1 MAGRID
7 FKIDGAKEMERLL
20 LELGPRT
27 ASKVGAQAL
36 RAGAKPIVQ
45 EAKRLVP
52 KDTRQLE
59 KAITTKTER
68 QESGSDTRSVLIGFR
83 KPRSRIA
90 HLLEFGTSKMPA
102 RPFMRPALD
111 GKAGEALD
119 EMGKVLASS
128 ITREAQ
134 KLAKR

>member
-1 MAGRID
+1 MAGRVD
-7 FKIDGAKEMERLL
+7 FKIEGAAEMERLL
-20 LELGPRT
+20 KELGPRT
-27 ASKVGAQAL
+27 ASKLGAQAL
-36 RAGAKPIVQ
+36 RAGAKPILQ

-68 QESGSDTRSVLIGFR
+68 QQAMSDTRSVLIGFR

-111 GKAGEALD
+111 GKAKDALD
-119 EMGKVLASS
+119 EMGKVLGQG
-128 ITREAQ
+128 IEREA
-134 KLAKR
+134 AKMAKD